1 MEAQDEY
8 KVLRENRGI
17 RHVSSGGGGVI
28 SGHANNAEARLE
40 PRSTPSPAFSQL
52 TSMSSGSRVIL
63 CMGRM
68 RKEIMG
74 RFLQSG
80 WPSILVSTS
89 LKTEFLE
96 LQQELERKLE
106 TKDGKKKNQ
115 EGRGRVGRRW
125 RGKLS
130 GSKNPLDRSRVIR
143 GQFARSLTP
152 ASAASSAGRPRWS
165 STSRR
170 ARSWTGRAWRR
181 CR

>member
-8 KVLRENRGI
+8 KVLRQSRGT
-17 RHVSSGGGGVI
+17 RHVSSSGGGVF
-28 SGHANNAEARLE
+28 SGHTNNAEARLE
-40 PRSTPSPAFSQL
+40 PYFKPLPAFSQL
-52 TSMSSGSRVIL
+52 TSISSGSRVIL

-106 TKDGKKKNQ
+106 TKDREIKNQ
-115 EGRGRVGRRW
+115 EGRGGREVK
-125 RGKLS
+125 GKILWFKEPV
-130 GSKNPLDRSRVIR
+130 GSKPGDRGPVCLVTHT
-143 GQFARSLTP
+143 SLC
-152 ASAASSAGRPRWS
+152 SVLCW
-165 STSRR
+165 
-170 ARSWTGRAWRR
+170 
-181 CR
+181 

>member
-17 RHVSSGGGGVI
+17 RHVSSSGGGVI
-28 SGHANNAEARLE
+28 SGHTNNAE

-106 TKDGKKKNQ
+106 TKDGEKKNQ
-115 EGRGRVGRRW
+115 EGRGGREVE
-125 RGKLS
+125 GKTLRFKEPV
-130 GSKNPLDRSRVIR
+130 GSKPRDKGPVRSVTHT
-143 GQFARSLTP
+143 SLC
-152 ASAASSAGRPRWS
+152 SVLCW
-165 STSRR
+165 
-170 ARSWTGRAWRR
+170 
-181 CR
+181 